1 MEFHPDSWFTY
12 QQMGRMQER
21 AGDDAAA
28 LASYRKALEI
38 NPDRAWVR
46 ELLEPLEARLRATK

>member
-1 MEFHPDSWFTY
+1 
-12 QQMGRMQER
+12 MGRMQER